1 MIKQIWVIL
10 IFAAVTILN
19 PMNTFAQNTKEP
31 APSDKIKTSKD
42 VAPIQTPRTKG
53 RRRSTPKKDLWEV
66 SLLNKYSYTTNL
78 IQISKDED
86 DKPSN
91 RDDHIYDA
99 IFGFKLR
106 PLQEKDKKADIDYMF
121 MNRLTADPTNG
132 PYEFFFHQV
141 TASFTPYYTKRFW
154 GKYELGFNHMSLDEK
169 SYMRKIHF
177 ENIYSWQHA
186 PRWRLDF
193 GPYVSFSTF
202 FQNKEKNGPEVR
214 AEIGETYIF
223 SPKKA
228 GTVGLKV
235 YLGEKDTFDPD
246 STAPSSYVFQGAEL
260 KATYMLPWKV
270 IILPKIKFE
279 HRNYKGMTTAI
290 IPGTTSQ
297 TETEARKDR
306 KLSAGV
312 MFVKSINKYVTVL
325 LDYKYDTSYSNLD
338 SYEYDQHTA
347 GIMLGLKY

>member
-1 MIKQIWVIL
+1 MEKQTRLPIIL
-10 IFAAVTILN
+10 VSAITLFSVNA
-19 PMNTFAQNTKEP
+19 FAQHTKNP
-31 APSDKIKTSKD
+31 APSDKIIKTRED
-42 VAPIQTPRTKG
+42 APAARPRLN
-53 RRRSTPKKDLWEV
+53 RRGPSTRKKDFWEV
-66 SLLNKYSYTTNL
+66 SLLNKYSFTTNL
-78 IQISKDED
+78 IQVSKDED
-86 DKPSN
+86 DKPTN

-99 IFGFKLR
+99 IFGFKMR
-106 PLQEKDKKADIDYMF
+106 PLQEKGMKADVDYLF

-132 PYEFFFHQV
+132 PYEFYFHQV
-141 TASFTPYYTKRFW
+141 TADFTPYYTNRFW

-169 SYMRKIHF
+169 SYMRKLHF
-177 ENIYSWQHA
+177 RNIYSWKHA

-202 FQNKEKNGPEVR
+202 FQNKAKNGPEVR
-214 AEIGETYIF
+214 VEAGETYIF

-228 GTVGLKV
+228 GTVGLKL

-246 STAPSSYVFQGAEL
+246 STSPSSYVFQGAEL

-270 IILPKIKFE
+270 IMLPKIKFE

-290 IPGTTSQ
+290 VPGTTSQ

-306 KLSAGV
+306 KISAGII
-312 MFVKSINKYVTVL
+312 FVKRFNKYVTL
-325 LDYKYDTSYSNLD
+325 LVDYKFDTSYSNLE